1 MRFVSELGAELRD
14 LRRSIVSAVAG
25 QRFLGYLDG
34 QRERMLGL
42 GRQSHV
48 PNRPELV
55 AALGVAWAAGA
66 ARAGWPRGIVTG
78 RSDSRWGSVRVIHIV

>member
-1 MRFVSELGAELRD
+1 MLIPLYAEGAAVRFVSELGAELRD

-42 GRQSHV
+42 GASRMWRTGPSWWRHWES
-48 PNRPELV
+48 RGLLGLV
-55 AALGVAWAAGA
+55 GRGAL
-66 ARAGWPRGIVTG
+66 
-78 RSDSRWGSVRVIHIV
+78 